1 MTSPYGHMDIRVRD
15 LDAALPFYEALMP
28 ALGFTQTYHGGGW
41 MVWAT
46 TMELPGASYF
56 GIIESAGHVPNENRV
71 AFWAA
76 SAQEVDRLAEVVR
89 DAGATELSGPKEMPY
104 TPGYYAVY
112 FADPSGNRYEIY
124 VRPA

>member
-15 LDAALPFYEALMP
+15 LDAALPFYEAVMP
-28 ALGFTQTYHGGGW
+28 ALGFTETYHGGGW

-56 GIIESAGHVPNENRV
+56 GITESAEHVANENRI

-76 SAQEVDRLAEVVR
+76 SSEEVDRLADVVR
-89 DAGATELSGPKEMPY
+89 AAGATGLR
-104 TPGYYAVY
+104 YYAVY

>member
-1 MTSPYGHMDIRVRD
+1 MDIRVRD

-28 ALGFTQTYHGGGW
+28 ALGFTRTFHTDETK
-41 MVWAT
+41 VWAT
-46 TMELPGASYF
+46 TMALPGASYF
-56 GIIESAGHVPNENRV
+56 GIIESPQHVPNENRI

-76 SAQEVDRLAEVVR
+76 SPEEVDRFAELVR
-89 DAGATELSGPKEMPY
+89 NAGATELSGPKEMPY